1 MQVNNNLTLNIVNVV
16 KILWKRNHILKNLS
30 DQLTLA

>member
-1 MQVNNNLTLNIVNVV
+1 MQVNNNLTSNIVNVV

-30 DQLTLA
+30 DHLTLA